1 MRKNELLQ
9 QGRDVK
15 LVLTTGKEIEGRVKI
30 RSGLGSIDNY
40 SPKHECVTI
49 ENSNGSIEISMSLIK
64 DILGK

>member
-9 QGRDVK
+9 PGRDVK

-40 SPKHECVTI
+40 S
-49 ENSNGSIEISMSLIK
+49 
-64 DILGK
+64 